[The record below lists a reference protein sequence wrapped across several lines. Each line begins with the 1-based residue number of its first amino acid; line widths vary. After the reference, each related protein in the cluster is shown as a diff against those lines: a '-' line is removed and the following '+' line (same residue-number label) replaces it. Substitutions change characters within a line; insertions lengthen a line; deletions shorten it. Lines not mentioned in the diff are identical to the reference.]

1 MLKSWDDLPEIMK
14 NDEVLKYYNILK
26 KKSFSLFLKRIF
38 DIFVSLVLIVILA
51 IPMLIVA
58 ILIKCDSKGEV
69 FFRQT
74 RITQYGKEFK
84 IFKFRTMVKNAESL
98 GSQVTVK
105 NDMRITKVGS
115 KIRKLR
121 IDEIPQLFNVL
132 KGEMSFVGTRPEVKK
147 YTDKYT
153 NEMMATFLMPAGI
166 TSTASIEFK
175 DEDKILSGE
184 DNVDKAYIEKVLPQK
199 MKYNLDY
206 IEEFNFLNDIKI
218 MFKTL
223 LAVLK

>member
-26 KKSFSLFLKRIF
+26 KKSFSLFLKRRF

-184 DNVDKAYIEKVLPQK
+184 DDVDKAYIEIVLPQK

>member
-14 NDEVLKYYNILK
+14 NDKVLKYYNILK

-184 DNVDKAYIEKVLPQK
+184 DDVDKAYIEKVLPQK

>member
-1 MLKSWDDLPEIMK
+1 MLKKWCDLPQFMQ
-14 NDEVLKYYNILK
+14 NDEVEKYYNALK
-26 KKSFSLFLKRIF
+26 TKQFSLFLKRF
-38 DIFVSLVLIVILA
+38 LDIALSLVLIVLLA

-58 ILIKCDSKGEV
+58 ILIKLDSKGGV

-74 RITQYGKEFK
+74 RITQYGREFK
-84 IFKFRTMVKNAESL
+84 IFKFRTMVQNAESL

-132 KGEMSFVGTRPEVKK
+132 VGDMSFVGTRPEVKK

-153 NEMMATFLMPAGI
+153 NEMTATFLMAAGI

-184 DNVDKAYIEKVLPQK
+184 DNVDEVYVTKVLPEK
-199 MKYNLDY
+199 MKYNLCY
-206 IEEFNFLNDIKI
+206 IKNFSFIEDIKI
-218 MFKTL
+218 MFRTL
-223 LAVLK
+223 FAVLK

>member
-1 MLKSWDDLPEIMK
+1 MLKKWCDLPQFMQ
-14 NDEVLKYYNILK
+14 NDEVEKYYNALK
-26 KKSFSLFLKRIF
+26 TKQFSLFLKRF
-38 DIFVSLVLIVILA
+38 LDIALSLVLIVLLA

-58 ILIKCDSKGEV
+58 ILIKLDSKGGV

-74 RITQYGKEFK
+74 RITQYGREFK
-84 IFKFRTMVKNAESL
+84 IFKFRTMVQNAESL

-132 KGEMSFVGTRPEVKK
+132 VGDMSFVGTRPEVKK

-153 NEMMATFLMPAGI
+153 NEMTATFLMAAGI

-184 DNVDKAYIEKVLPQK
+184 DNVDEVYVTKVLPEK
-199 MKYNLDY
+199 MKYNLCY
-206 IEEFNFLNDIKI
+206 IKNFSFIED
-218 MFKTL
+218 
-223 LAVLK
+223 

>member
-14 NDEVLKYYNILK
+14 NDKVLKYYNILK